1 MKQNKYSLTQNSFI
15 RFMIIGFLSN
25 ALSFFCYVLTFLAF
39 QNITVSSTFGYL
51 LGVSTSFYFG
61 KIWVFDSSRNF
72 QISEIIKFLVVYF
85 VGGLGMILIIIYLN
99 KDLEI
104 GYKLSW
110 IGGAVFAIINNYFG
124 SKYIVFKNKKSS

>member
-1 MKQNKYSLTQNSFI
+1 MSEEKSFI
-15 RFMIIGFLSN
+15 IQHTFVRFLVIGLTSN
-25 ALSFFCYVLTFLAF
+25 TLSFSLFVLIFLISN
-39 QNITVSSTFGYL
+39 NIILSSTFSYL

-85 VGGLGMILIIIYLN
+85 FGGLGMILIIIYLN
-99 KDLEI
+99 EGLEI

-124 SKYIVFKNKKSS
+124 SKYIVFKNKKS